1 MERSSQEPNKIAD
14 FYGQKGCRN
23 KERVEHLIFPWG
35 PERVCQ
41 ADHLTSAVRK
51 FQIYWFKIT
60 FLGKVETAVRW
71 DIKSWLADMG
81 LSTSDSIM
89 GLMSLSFF
97 LNCVYLIYSD
107 VPYSCISA
115 FPEAPPPW
123 AWQALSL
130 LRLSC
135 LVTFPWNLSL
145 NTSRSCRPPLWFG
158 FTSALSILH

>member
-60 FLGKVETAVRW
+60 LLGEAEIVVRL
-71 DIKSWLADMG
+71 DMKSWFTDMT
-81 LSTSDSIM
+81 LSISDSIL
-89 GLMSLSFF
+89 GLL
-97 LNCVYLIYSD
+97 
-107 VPYSCISA
+107 
-115 FPEAPPPW
+115 
-123 AWQALSL
+123 
-130 LRLSC
+130 
-135 LVTFPWNLSL
+135 
-145 NTSRSCRPPLWFG
+145 SRSPC
-158 FTSALSILH
+158 LSQHHQAECKVRGKIGVLICKRL